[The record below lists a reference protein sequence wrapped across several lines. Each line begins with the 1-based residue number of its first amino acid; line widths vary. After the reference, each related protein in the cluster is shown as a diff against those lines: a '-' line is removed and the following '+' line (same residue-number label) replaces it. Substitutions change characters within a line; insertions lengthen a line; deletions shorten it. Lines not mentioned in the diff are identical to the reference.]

1 MRSVMHF
8 YTLIHTILFYGVI
21 FRLIFLDSTVIVY
34 KQKSLLIFWIRISL
48 GSLISGTKIAFW
60 VILWQGGLG
69 GSFLLTS
76 ADISSAH
83 MLESHTAMAAL
94 SYVERQEPMYLSK
107 DYTSDAKCHPTLFPL
122 S

>member
-1 MRSVMHF
+1 MRSVMH
-8 YTLIHTILFYGVI
+8 YYAQCRTILFNGVI
-21 FRLIFLDSTVIVY
+21 FRLIFFDSTVIVY
-34 KQKSLLIFWIRISL
+34 KQESLLIFWVCISL

-60 VILWQGGLG
+60 IILWQGSLG

-76 ADISSAH
+76 ADISSAL